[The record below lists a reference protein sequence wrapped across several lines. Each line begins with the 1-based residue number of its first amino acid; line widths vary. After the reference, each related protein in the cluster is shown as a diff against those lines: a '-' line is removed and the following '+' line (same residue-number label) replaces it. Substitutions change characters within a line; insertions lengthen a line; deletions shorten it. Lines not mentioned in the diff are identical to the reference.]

1 MSLDRAEL
9 AGTGAALAFHVALIA
24 ALSLSLAQ
32 VDSPSEPPAMEVE
45 LVEDVALTAAA
56 PQAVTAPPPPS
67 EAPEIGEA
75 EPIEPAPAPMIAPAP
90 PPPQIV
96 PAPPRP
102 QPVARPA
109 PPTKRV
115 PPKPTPPRPAPAKPA
130 PAKAAPAK
138 AAPAKATPA
147 RRAPA
152 PARAAPRVSRIG
164 DDFLKGIADDAPAAS
179 RSAPRAAAATF
190 NAAAKA
196 DVASAIAR
204 QIRPCALRQR
214 ALGEGANRIRVVL
227 NIRLT
232 PAGRLKG
239 APTIIRTTGVDE
251 ENSQYEELVKD
262 QAIASYR
269 ECAPLRL
276 PADLYSTPQGGWS
289 NINMTYRLP

>member
-1 MSLDRAEL
+1 MSMDRAEL
-9 AGTGAALAFHVALIA
+9 AGTGAALAFHVALVA
-24 ALSLSLAQ
+24 ALSLHLAR
-32 VDSPSEPPAMEVE
+32 VDTPPEPPSMEVE
-45 LVEDVALTAAA
+45 LVDEVGLTAAA
-56 PQAVTAPPPPS
+56 PQALAPPS

-75 EPIEPAPAPMIAPAP
+75 EPIMPAPAPAIAP
-90 PPPQIV
+90 PPPIPSIV
-96 PAPPRP
+96 PTAAPRA
-102 QPVARPA
+102 Q
-109 PPTKRV
+109 
-115 PPKPTPPRPAPAKPA
+115 PTPPVKRA

-138 AAPAKATPA
+138 PAAAK
-147 RRAPA
+147 A
-152 PARAAPRVSRIG
+152 PARPAPRVSRIG
-164 DDFLKGIADDAPAAS
+164 DDFLKGIAADAPAQS
-179 RSAPRAAAATF
+179 RAPAKPAAATF

-196 DVASAIAR
+196 DVASAIAA

-239 APTIIRTTGVDE
+239 APTVIRTSGVDE

-276 PADLYSTPQGGWS
+276 PADLYQTPQGGWS